1 MKKIIA
7 LFALTAA
14 LTLPVASY
22 AEKIGFVNV
31 ALLFNEYDKMEGIQQ
46 KIEKQFGGKQKELE
60 KLGESIKAKGKELK
74 TNSLM
79 MTESKLKGAK
89 KKFNDMLIDMRDKE
103 TAFKKELQQAQNVE
117 MGKFRTVVS
126 DIIKKYAE
134 EKAFDIIFNE
144 GVVFVA
150 PRADVTNDVL
160 KLMKSSI
167 PKSKPAKK

>member
-7 LFALTAA
+7 LFALAIA

-46 KIEKQFGGKQKELE
+46 KIEKKFGGKQKELE
-60 KLGESIKAKGKELK
+60 KLGESIKAKGKEIK
-74 TNSLM
+74 TNELM
-79 MTESKLKGAK
+79 MTESKLQGAK
-89 KKFNDMLIDMRDKE
+89 DEFNKMLIEMRDKE
-103 TAFKKELQQAQNVE
+103 LAFKNELKQAQNEE

-126 DIIKKYAE
+126 DIIKTYAE
-134 EKAFDIIFNE
+134 DKAFDILLNE

-150 PRADVTNDVL
+150 PRVDVTNDVL
-160 KLMKSSI
+160 NLMKKPKS
-167 PKSKPAKK
+167 KSKPAKK